1 MTDRLKDKVAIVTG
15 GISGIGRAIA
25 QDFVSEGAKVVITGR
40 REELGRKVAAE
51 LGKPGQVIYLKQD
64 VSQEADWNQVVD
76 NTIEQFGAFNVLVNN
91 AGVGGSGKLL
101 AQTTLEEWQQVIDIN
116 LTGNFLGV
124 RTALNKMDNGSIVNV
139 SSVLGM
145 VAAMPAVGSYS
156 ASKGGTRMLT
166 KAAAIEAIKMG
177 KAIRVNSVHPGLVNT
192 SMVPDDVKL
201 ALKNSPEPVPRVG
214 EPIDIAK
221 AVTYLASDESKYTT
235 GSEIV
240 LDGGSLAGRY

>member
-1 MTDRLKDKVAIVTG
+1 MTDRLKNKVAIVTG
-15 GISGIGRAIA
+15 GISGIGLAIA

-51 LGKPGQVIYLKQD
+51 LGNPEQVIYLKQD
-64 VSQEADWNQVVD
+64 VSREADWDQVVD
-76 NTIEQFGAFNVLVNN
+76 QTIERFGAFNVLVNN
-91 AGVGGSGKLL
+91 AGIGGSGKLL

-124 RTALNKMDNGSIVNV
+124 RAALNKMDSGSIVNV
-139 SSVLGM
+139 SSVLGIIA
-145 VAAMPAVGSYS
+145 VMPGAGSYS
-156 ASKGGTRMLT
+156 ASKGGTRLLT
-166 KAAAIEAIKMG
+166 KSAAVEAIKMG
-177 KAIRVNSVHPGLVNT
+177 KAIRVNSVHPGLVKT
-192 SMVPDDVKL
+192 DIVPDDVKS
-201 ALKNSPEPVPRVG
+201 ALENSPEPIPAIG

-240 LDGGSLAGRY
+240 LDGGSLAGRH